1 MHDESKQA
9 IMKEYL
15 EEDEELLW
23 TGSPDRNIFV
33 TGLIAKEAPLG
44 LLMIVLTYFITS
56 VLTKGVVRKDIVM
69 TFMIITV
76 GILYLLKVASSYA
89 RVRETEMKAVFA
101 ITTQRILSHCEG
113 RDVREMPIDNHLNW
127 QIKPSDIR
135 FFHPTK
141 IVNWSF
147 WGLINPR
154 DAAEVI
160 QDALKHDGGSDN
172 W

>member
-23 TGSPDRNIFV
+23 TGSPDRKIFLA
-33 TGLIAKEAPLG
+33 GLIAKETPLG
-44 LLMIVLTYFITS
+44 LFLIVLTYFITLL
-56 VLTKGVVRKDIVM
+56 LTKGVVRRDIVM
-69 TFMIITV
+69 SFMLITV
-76 GILYLLKVASSYA
+76 GILYILKVVSYYA

-101 ITTQRILSHCEG
+101 ITTQRVLSHCEG
-113 RDVREMPIDNHLNW
+113 RNIREMPIDNHLNW

-141 IVNWSF
+141 VANWSF

-154 DAAEVI
+154 DAADVVRET
-160 QDALKHDGGSDN
+160 LKHDGGND